1 MRSITPTMSPRV
13 GDSDD
18 VSESHAK
25 TAGTNRRRRPLAWS
39 LAITVAFL
47 VAEAITGW
55 WTGSLALLA
64 DAGHTL
70 TDAGGLAL
78 ALWAMQWASRPAT
91 PQKTYGYYRVE
102 ILAAVVNAVVLLVV
116 SIFIVI
122 EAYRRIFAPQEIAT
136 GPMLVVALLGLVVN
150 AVGAVLLHGGS
161 GESLNVRGAYLDMLG
176 DALGSFGVVVA
187 AVIVRFTGWRWVDPV
202 VAAGIGLLI
211 VPRTW
216 KLLRDAVNILLEA
229 TPPHLDL
236 TEIEQ
241 AMRAVEGVEEVHDLH
256 IWTLTSG
263 KYAMSAHVA
272 VRAGTDTAEVLRAL
286 QALLHQRFD
295 VHHTTIQ
302 VEVLPLV
309 QISKR
314 E

>member
-1 MRSITPTMSPRV
+1 MSHH
-13 GDSDD
+13 G

-25 TAGTNRRRRPLAWS
+25 PTGGNRHRRGLAWS
-39 LAITVAFL
+39 LAITSAFL
-47 VAEAITGW
+47 VVEAIAGW
-55 WTGSLALLA
+55 LTGSLALLA
-64 DAGHTL
+64 DAGHML

-78 ALWAMQWASRPAT
+78 ALFAIEWAARPAT

-102 ILAAVVNAVVLLVV
+102 ILAAVANAVVLLVV

-122 EAYRRIFAPQEIAT
+122 EAYRRIFSPSEIAT
-136 GPMLVVALLGLVVN
+136 GPMLLVALLGLFVN
-150 AVGAVLLHGGS
+150 GVGAVLLHAGS
-161 GESLNVRGAYLDMLG
+161 TESLNVRGAYLDMLG
-176 DALGSFGVVVA
+176 DMLGSFGVVLA
-187 AVIVRFTGWRWVDPV
+187 AVLVRFTGWRWVDPV
-202 VAAGIGLLI
+202 VAGAIGLLI

-216 KLLRDAVNILLEA
+216 TLLREALNILLEG

-236 TEIEQ
+236 GEIEK
-241 AMRAVEGVEEVHDLH
+241 AMRAVAGVEQVHDLH

-286 QALLHQRFD
+286 QAVLHQRFN

-302 VEVLPLV
+302 VEVSPLV
-309 QISKR
+309 QIR
-314 E
+314 QR